1 MCIIIVSCYVLE
13 DYESTTMMMMAMKP
27 ACRSTIISPLPR
39 RGGGGGG
46 SGGNAFAPP
55 LVTPRTTT
63 REILTASRRRSNLR
77 FSVVTVAGRKFSMR
91 TAKNVHV
98 VIPPPTSAR
107 HTVADN
113 KMICT
118 SLKKAYAHLSE
129 WDVIGFDTETKPTTN
144 NEAKNGPHLLQLA
157 SPTGQ
162 VYVFDSRALEYD
174 GLRDILN
181 KKTLVGFDLGE
192 DVKLLHQ
199 NHKITPKKTI
209 DLAVSLPPH
218 PAGHRL
224 WGIISAAKKYLNCGP
239 YTKERKEKLARFD
252 WSRPLTEIP
261 EEQLLYAAN
270 DAWIS
275 IKVYERWKKTK
286 LASPKKN
293 KPELKQ
299 QPQDNKKKTPKEKK
313 NKKTSERVLR

>member
-1 MCIIIVSCYVLE
+1 
-13 DYESTTMMMMAMKP
+13 MMMAMKP

-46 SGGNAFAPP
+46 SGGNAFAPS
-55 LVTPRTTT
+55 LVTPRTTTT
-63 REILTASRRRSNLR
+63 REILTASRRRSNSC
-77 FSVVTVAGRKFSMR
+77 FSVVTVAGTKFKMR
-91 TAKNVHV
+91 TAKDVNVV
-98 VIPPPTSAR
+98 MIPRSAR
-107 HTVADN
+107 HAADDN
-113 KMICT
+113 KIGCT
-118 SLKKAYAHLSE
+118 AIDKACAHLSE
-129 WDVIGFDTETKPTTN
+129 WDVIGFDTETNK
-144 NEAKNGPHLLQLA
+144 AKNGPHLLQLA